1 MIEISLA
8 QLFVGALMIAF
19 LGAGISVYVDRRR
32 DRPGARAILRRTI
45 RCRVCSRTYL
55 RSGTSGAEDCPDCG
69 RGNLRGRDRRLG

>member
-8 QLFVGALMIAF
+8 QLFAGALMIAF

-32 DRPGARAILRRTI
+32 DHRRARTILRSTI

-69 RGNLRGRDRRLG
+69 RGNLKGRDRRLG